1 MADSVEI
8 DNAELLTPRDF
19 RREFAG
25 RMEELTSGK
34 VEKLVFIQRN
44 QMTAVVIPFERFA
57 QFERMQEALDHI
69 ANGEVPNVTFAG
81 PGDLISEFARDA
93 LKD

>member
-8 DNAELLTPRDF
+8 DNSELLTPRDF

-44 QMTAVVIPFERFA
+44 QMTAVVIPFERYVELVKSE
-57 QFERMQEALDHI
+57 QS
-69 ANGEVPNVTFAG
+69 NV
-81 PGDLISEFARDA
+81 
-93 LKD
+93 